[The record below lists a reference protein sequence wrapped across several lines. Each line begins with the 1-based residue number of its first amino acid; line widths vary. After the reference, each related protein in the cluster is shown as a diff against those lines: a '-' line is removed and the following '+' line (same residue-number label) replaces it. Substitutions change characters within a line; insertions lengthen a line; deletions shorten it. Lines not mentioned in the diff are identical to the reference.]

1 MGTHTKMAQA
11 KQDNPMKNIAIGKC
25 RYTIRSFGI
34 RRGDKIACHV
44 TVRGEKAKEIL
55 ERGLKV
61 KEYELPRNCFSEYGH
76 FGFGITEHIDL
87 GIRYDPYTGIFGMDF
102 YCVLKKPGYRISKK
116 KRSRG
121 RIGNSQKIE
130 KEEAKEWFKR
140 EYDGILI

>member
-1 MGTHTKMAQA
+1 MAQA
-11 KQDNPMKNIAIGKC
+11 NKDDNVMKNIAIDKLVINCSVGE
-25 RYTIRSFGI
+25 G
-34 RRGDKIACHV
+34 GDKIACHV
-44 TVRGEKAKEIL
+44 TVRGDKAKEIL

-61 KEYELPRNCFSEYGH
+61 KEYELPRNCFSEHGH

-116 KRSRG
+116 KRSKG

-130 KEEAKEWFKR
+130 KDEAKEWFKR
-140 EYDGILI
+140 EYDGLLI